1 MEKKTDNLNIKED
14 EKKLKKELEIISD
27 LLTNICEESS
37 KDRDTNG
44 LFMKFF
50 LSKKIP
56 SISIQNFLERLT
68 KYSKMENNTL
78 ILILIYIDRFCDI
91 NKVRLNY
98 FNIHKLIIA
107 SLIVSIKYNEDYYY
121 SNKIY
126 AKICGISR
134 EEINKLEIEFLK
146 LLEFNLFVDDEIYF
160 QYSDF
165 ILNEE

>member
-1 MEKKTDNLNIKED
+1 MKNNNLIKNSSNSKRNKIINIISNLLNKICEQSP
-14 EKKLKKELEIISD
+14 KKLKENENDITKP
-27 LLTNICEESS
+27 
-37 KDRDTNG
+37 
-44 LFMKFF
+44 F
-50 LSKKIP
+50 LSKTIP
-56 SISIQNFLERLT
+56 SISIKNFFERICNLT
-68 KYSKMENNTL
+68 KIENSTL
-78 ILILIYIDRFCDI
+78 ILILIFIDRICEFNEI
-91 NKVRLNY
+91 ELNY

>member
-1 MEKKTDNLNIKED
+1 MKNNNLIKNSSNSKRNKIINIISNLLNKICEQSP
-14 EKKLKKELEIISD
+14 KKLKENENEI
-27 LLTNICEESS
+27 T
-37 KDRDTNG
+37 KP
-44 LFMKFF
+44 F
-50 LSKKIP
+50 LSKTIP
-56 SISIQNFLERLT
+56 SISIKNFFERICNLT
-68 KYSKMENNTL
+68 KIENSTL
-78 ILILIYIDRFCDI
+78 ILILIFIDRICEFNEI
-91 NKVRLNY
+91 ELNY

>member
-1 MEKKTDNLNIKED
+1 MKNNNLIKNSSNSKRNKIINIISNLLNKICEQSP
-14 EKKLKKELEIISD
+14 KKLKENENEI
-27 LLTNICEESS
+27 T
-37 KDRDTNG
+37 KP
-44 LFMKFF
+44 F

-56 SISIQNFLERLT
+56 SISIKNFFERICNLT
-68 KYSKMENNTL
+68 KIENSTL
-78 ILILIYIDRFCDI
+78 ILILIFIDRICEFNEI
-91 NKVRLNY
+91 ELNY

>member
-1 MEKKTDNLNIKED
+1 MQLTSS
-14 EKKLKKELEIISD
+14 KKLKENGNEII
-27 LLTNICEESS
+27 
-37 KDRDTNG
+37 KP
-44 LFMKFF
+44 F

-56 SISIQNFLERLT
+56 SISIKNFLERICNLT
-68 KYSKMENNTL
+68 KIENSTL
-78 ILILIYIDRFCDI
+78 ILILIYIDRICEFNEI
-91 NKVRLNY
+91 ELNY

-107 SLIVSIKYNEDYYY
+107 SLIISIKYNEDFFY

>member
-1 MEKKTDNLNIKED
+1 MKNNNLIKYSSNSKQNSIINTISNLLKNICD
-14 EKKLKKELEIISD
+14 QSSKKLIENENEIIKS
-27 LLTNICEESS
+27 
-37 KDRDTNG
+37 
-44 LFMKFF
+44 F

-56 SISIQNFLERLT
+56 SISIKNFFERICNLT
-68 KYSKMENNTL
+68 KIENSTL
-78 ILILIYIDRFCDI
+78 ILILIYIDRICEFNEI
-91 NKVRLNY
+91 ELNY

-107 SLIVSIKYNEDYYY
+107 SLIISIKYNEDFFY

>member
-1 MEKKTDNLNIKED
+1 M
-14 EKKLKKELEIISD
+14 
-27 LLTNICEESS
+27 
-37 KDRDTNG
+37 
-44 LFMKFF
+44 
-50 LSKKIP
+50 
-56 SISIQNFLERLT
+56 
-68 KYSKMENNTL
+68 
-78 ILILIYIDRFCDI
+78 
-91 NKVRLNY
+91 NY

>member
-1 MEKKTDNLNIKED
+1 MKNNNLIKNSSNSKRNTIINIISNLLNKICEQSP
-14 EKKLKKELEIISD
+14 KKLKENENEII
-27 LLTNICEESS
+27 
-37 KDRDTNG
+37 KP
-44 LFMKFF
+44 F

-56 SISIQNFLERLT
+56 SISIKNFFERICNLT
-68 KYSKMENNTL
+68 KIENSTL
-78 ILILIYIDRFCDI
+78 ILILIFIDRICEFNEI
-91 NKVRLNY
+91 ELNY